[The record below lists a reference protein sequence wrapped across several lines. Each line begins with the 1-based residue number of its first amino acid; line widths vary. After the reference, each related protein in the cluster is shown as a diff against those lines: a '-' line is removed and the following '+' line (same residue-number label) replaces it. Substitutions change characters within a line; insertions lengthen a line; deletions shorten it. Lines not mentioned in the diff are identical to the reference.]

1 MGAAGAMRVGLWLA
15 AAALLVAAGCSE
27 RERLL
32 EGPRLD
38 LRAPI
43 DADAAGGDGEARTD
57 AAAPAAP
64 APAPL
69 ALPASV
75 NHAAWTHRNGG
86 TTHRIDH
93 PALAAAPA
101 LVWAAPVGEGEGRRY
116 RITADPVAAEGRI
129 FTLDARAQV
138 TAVATSG
145 AILWQRDL
153 TPAGQR
159 DPSASGGGLALGGGR
174 LFVTTGFGRLVAL
187 DAATGAEL
195 WVQRF
200 DAPVTAAP
208 TVDGSLVY
216 VVAADGTAWAVE
228 TEAGRIR
235 WQLPGTPSP
244 AGMVGGP
251 GPAVTDRLVLF
262 PFASGEVVAA
272 LKQGGLR
279 VWSATV
285 AGQRR
290 GFAYTGISDVTADP
304 VVVGDVVY
312 VGNQSGRVVALDLAS
327 GSRLWTAA
335 EGALSPV
342 WPVAGALFIVSDAG
356 ALVRLDAATGETV
369 WSVPLPYWTTERE
382 RRRAAV
388 HAHYGPLLAGGRL
401 VVASG
406 DGLLRFFD
414 PASGAGAG
422 SLAIPGGGAATAPIV
437 VNGTLY
443 VVTRAGQLA
452 AFR

>member
-1 MGAAGAMRVGLWLA
+1 MAMGAAGGIRGGLWLA
-15 AAALLVAAGCSE
+15 AAVLAVLAGCTE
-27 RERLL
+27 RERPLD
-32 EGPRLD
+32 GPRLD
-38 LRAPI
+38 LRAPL
-43 DADAAGGDGEARTD
+43 DVTDPGEGDD
-57 AAAPAAP
+57 AAAGPA

-69 ALPASV
+69 ALPAQV

-86 TTHRIDH
+86 TLHRIDH
-93 PALAAAPA
+93 PALGAALA
-101 LVWAAPVGEGEGRRY
+101 LAWTVPVGEGEGRRY

-138 TAVATSG
+138 TAVG
-145 AILWQRDL
+145 ADGTVLWQRDL
-153 TPAGQR
+153 TPEGQR
-159 DPSASGGGLALGGGR
+159 DPSASGGGLALGSGR

-208 TVDGSLVY
+208 TADGDLVY

-228 TEAGRIR
+228 VEAGRVR

-272 LKQGGLR
+272 LKRGGLR

-290 GFAYTGISDVTADP
+290 GLAYTGITDITADP
-304 VVVGDVVY
+304 VVVGDVAY
-312 VGNQSGRVVALDLAS
+312 VGNQSGRAVALDLAS

-335 EGALSPV
+335 EGAYSPV
-342 WPVAGALFIVSDAG
+342 WPVAGALFLVSDAG
-356 ALVRLDAATGETV
+356 ALVRLDAASGATV

-388 HAHYGPLLAGGRL
+388 HTHYGPLLAGGRL

-414 PASGAGAG
+414 PVAGAEAG
-422 SLAIPGGGAATAPIV
+422 SLPIPGGGAATAPIV